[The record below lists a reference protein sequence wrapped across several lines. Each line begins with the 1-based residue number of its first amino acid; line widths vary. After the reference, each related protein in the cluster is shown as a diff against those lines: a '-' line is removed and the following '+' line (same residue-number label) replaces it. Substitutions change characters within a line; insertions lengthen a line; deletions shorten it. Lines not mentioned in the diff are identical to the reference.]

1 MNSLS
6 ELKVVNDDLEMR
18 RYFLYC
24 CFSYAGNWELVKL
37 IVDTKLRRSHVCLH
51 SQVGNRLWQ
60 LMDLF

>member
-37 IVDTKLRRSHVCLH
+37 IVIQNLEEVMFVYILKWEIGYGS
-51 SQVGNRLWQ
+51 
-60 LMDLF
+60 

>member
-24 CFSYAGNWELVKL
+24 CFSYAGNWELLKL
-37 IVDTKLRRSHVCLH
+37 IVIQNLEEVMFVYILKWEIGYGS
-51 SQVGNRLWQ
+51 
-60 LMDLF
+60 

>member
-24 CFSYAGNWELVKL
+24 CFSYAGKWELVKL
-37 IVDTKLRRSHVCLH
+37 IVIQNLEEVMFVYILKWEIGYGS
-51 SQVGNRLWQ
+51 
-60 LMDLF
+60 